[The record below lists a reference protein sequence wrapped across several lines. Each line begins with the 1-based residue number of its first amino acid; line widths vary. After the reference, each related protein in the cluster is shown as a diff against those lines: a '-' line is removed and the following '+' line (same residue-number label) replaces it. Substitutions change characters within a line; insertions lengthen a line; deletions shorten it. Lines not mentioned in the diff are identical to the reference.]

1 MANNE
6 IVEVI
11 KVQTEEAQISMKDL
25 RKEISILRDK
35 LLNLDTAS
43 EEYKKTCEDIN
54 AIQGIITQTMN
65 ANKQTVTALE
75 GSYNALSAE
84 MSRLKKEWKATND
97 EATRDELGK
106 RIAEINSQLKEMDS
120 SIGVFN
126 RNVGSYE
133 QAIENAIDKNLTFG
147 DAMREMQQSTEQT
160 RAKFEAVQKISSGL
174 ASGYSALTGVTALLG
189 VENEEFEKTLIK
201 VQSAMSIAQGVGG
214 LKDLIEGLGQAKVAF
229 GNNVKAIKTFI
240 TSLNG
245 VKGALIGTGI
255 GAFVVLL
262 GVVIANWEKISKWL
276 GIAKDKQVDY
286 NQALKDYNNLSKE
299 FETNLSREIELLK
312 LKGATEEELRTYE
325 LAEREKEL
333 NSKNK
338 AVEEA
343 EKAYKSKSGKERE
356 EAQKH
361 YEELKQDRDTY
372 EKEFIHKQKVFNLQ
386 TINEQEQAYKE
397 QQEKYK
403 EHLKEMRNLQKD
415 FYDEFADLK
424 LENALFGLNDGDKKT
439 RLTQIEFANQ
449 MADAYDLVEK
459 EIITEDTYNRF
470 VKELEKKLYNDVG
483 EINNEVNNDIANSL
497 LDNLSK
503 QLSNIS
509 GNAETQMFN
518 AQLNFE
524 ESDNPLKNIKNMM
537 SLLNEEKNIMTSM
550 YTEQISAIDETLK
563 NTVLSEEQRMSLI
576 DERTQLELKA
586 NQQIQSAEKETNEL
600 KKQYIKQEKEMRK
613 QAVSATL
620 STTSNMLGSLASLY
634 EENSNEYKGIMA
646 TQAVV
651 DALASAN
658 GAYNSLVST
667 PFVGPYIAPIAAAAA
682 LVAGYANVKKILSAN
697 ESTQL
702 TPQTPTVPNVDTPN
716 IQNVRNIQT
725 NSELEEMNKTTK
737 VYVAET
743 DIEDVRRKIEVAET
757 SSTF

>member
-1 MANNE
+1 MATE
-6 IVEVI
+6 DIV
-11 KVQTEEAQISMKDL
+11 KVVKIETDEAQISMADL

-65 ANKQTVTALE
+65 ANKQTVEALE

-97 EATRDELGK
+97 EAKRDELGK
-106 RIAEINSQLKEMDS
+106 QIAEINSQLKQMDG

-126 RNVGSYE
+126 RNVGDYE
-133 QAIENAIDKNLTFG
+133 NAIEKAIDKNLTFG

-262 GVVIANWEKISKWL
+262 GVVIENWEKISKWL

-299 FETNLSREIELLK
+299 FETNLNREIELLK
-312 LKGATEEELRTYE
+312 LKGATEEDLRLFELSKRDE
-325 LAEREKEL
+325 EL
-333 NSKNK
+333 NRKNK

-343 EKAYKSKSGKERE
+343 EKLYKSANGKEKE
-356 EAQKH
+356 EAKKH
-361 YEELKQDRDTY
+361 LDELIQDRDTY
-372 EKEFIHKQKVFNLQ
+372 LDEFIHKQKVFNLQ

-415 FYDEFADLK
+415 FYDKFADLK
-424 LENALFGLNDGDKKT
+424 MENALYGLNDGEKQT
-439 RLTQIEFANQ
+439 RLTQIDFANQ
-449 MADAYDLVEK
+449 MADAWDLVEK
-459 EIITEDTYNRF
+459 KDITEDVYNQF
-470 VKELEKKLYNDVG
+470 VEELEKKLYNDVND
-483 EINNEVNNDIANSL
+483 INKEVNDNIANSL

-509 GNAETQMFN
+509 GNADTQIFN

-524 ESDNPLKNIKNMM
+524 ESDNPLENIKNMM
-537 SLLNEEKNIMTSM
+537 SLLNEETNIMTTM
-550 YTEQISAIDETLK
+550 YNEQINAIDEALK

-576 DERTQLELKA
+576 EQRTQLELEA
-586 NQQIQSAEKETNEL
+586 NQRIQSAEKETNEL
-600 KKQYIKQEKEMRK
+600 KKQYTKQEKELRQ

-620 STTSNMLGSLASLY
+620 STTSSMLGSLASLY
-634 EENSNEYKGIMA
+634 EENSKEYKGIMA
-646 TQAVV
+646 TQAIV

-658 GAYNSLVST
+658 GAYSSLVST

-697 ESTQL
+697 ENTQL

-725 NSELEEMNKTTK
+725 NSEIEEMNKSHK

>member
-1 MANNE
+1 MANDE
-6 IVEVI
+6 IVKVI
-11 KVQTEEAQISMKDL
+11 KVDTDEAQISMADL
-25 RKEISILRDK
+25 RKEISTLRDK

-43 EEYKKTCEDIN
+43 EEYKQTCEDIN
-54 AIQGIITQTMN
+54 AIQGVITSTMN
-65 ANKQTVTALE
+65 ATKQTVTALE

-97 EATRDELGK
+97 VATRDELGK
-106 RIAEINSQLKEMDS
+106 RIAEINAELKQMDS

-126 RNVGSYE
+126 RNVGDY
-133 QAIENAIDKNLTFG
+133 ENAIGNAINKNVSFG
-147 DAMREMQQSTEQT
+147 DAMRDMQQSTEQT

-189 VENEEFEKTLIK
+189 VENEEFEQTMIK

-229 GNNVKAIKTFI
+229 GDNIKTIKTFI
-240 TSLNG
+240 KSLNG

-262 GVVIANWEKISKWL
+262 GVVIENWEKISKWL

-299 FETNLSREIELLK
+299 FETNLNREIELLK
-312 LKGATEEELRTYE
+312 LKGATEEDLRLFELSKRDE
-325 LAEREKEL
+325 EL
-333 NSKNK
+333 NRKNK

-343 EKAYKSKSGKERE
+343 EKLYKSANGKEKE
-356 EAQKH
+356 EAKKH
-361 YEELKQDRDTY
+361 LDELIQDRDTY
-372 EKEFIHKQKVFNLQ
+372 LDEFIHKQKVFNLQ

-403 EHLKEMRNLQKD
+403 EQKKQA
-415 FYDEFADLK
+415 EA
-424 LENALFGLNDGDKKT
+424 
-439 RLTQIEFANQ
+439 
-449 MADAYDLVEK
+449 
-459 EIITEDTYNRF
+459 
-470 VKELEKKLYNDVG
+470 
-483 EINNEVNNDIANSL
+483 IA
-497 LDNLSK
+497 
-503 QLSNIS
+503 
-509 GNAETQMFN
+509 
-518 AQLNFE
+518 E
-524 ESDNPLKNIKNMM
+524 EAR
-537 SLLNEEKNIMTSM
+537 
-550 YTEQISAIDETLK
+550 Q
-563 NTVLSEEQRMSLI
+563 SLI
-576 DERTQLELKA
+576 DTEEEELAELERIYLENKTLLENNKIDTKA
-586 NQQIQSAEKETNEL
+586 LTDKYEKEKTEIEQKYAKEREDIAKAEREQKEKDSKELLSTLQSELTAIREETDDKLFQIDMGIETTDDPLEQIQNEIRLIQQRSTAIIDGYNAEIMAMQNKLDNEKLLAEERKQIEADITATIQKQNRIRQEAEKETFILKQRHNEGEGKL
-600 KKQYIKQEKEMRK
+600 RKKIIE
-613 QAVSATL
+613 VTL
-620 STTSNMLGSLASLY
+620 ATTSKMLGSIASLY
-634 EENSNEYKGIMA
+634 EENSKEYKGIMA

-658 GAYNSLVST
+658 GAYKSV
-667 PFVGPYIAPIAAAAA
+667 VGIPVVGTYLAPIAAAAA

-697 ESTQL
+697 ENTQL
-702 TPQTPTVPNVDTPN
+702 TPQTPTVPNVEVPN

-725 NSELEEMNKTTK
+725 NSEIEEMNKTTK

>member
-1 MANNE
+1 MANDE
-6 IVEVI
+6 IVKVI
-11 KVQTEEAQISMKDL
+11 KVDTDEAQISMADL
-25 RKEISILRDK
+25 RKEISTLRDK
-35 LLNLDTAS
+35 LLNLDTTS
-43 EEYKKTCEDIN
+43 EEYRQTCEDIN
-54 AIQGIITQTMN
+54 AIQGVITSTMN
-65 ANKQTVTALE
+65 ATKQTVEHLE

-97 EATRDELGK
+97 VATRDELGK
-106 RIAEINSQLKEMDS
+106 RIAEINSQLKQMDS

-133 QAIENAIDKNLTFG
+133 QAIENAINKNVSFG
-147 DAMREMQQSTEQT
+147 DAMRDMQQSTEQT

-189 VENEEFEKTLIK
+189 VENEEFEQTLIK
-201 VQSAMSIAQGVGG
+201 LQSAMAIASGVGG
-214 LKDLIEGLGQAKVAF
+214 LKDLYEGLNTAKVAF
-229 GNNVKAIKTFI
+229 ANNITAIKTFI
-240 TSLNG
+240 KSLNG

-276 GIAKDKQVDY
+276 GIAKDAQVDY

-312 LKGATEEELRTYE
+312 LKGATEEDLRLFELSKRDE
-325 LAEREKEL
+325 EL
-333 NSKNK
+333 NRRKK
-338 AVEEA
+338 AMEEA
-343 EKAYKSKSGKERE
+343 EKAYKSAHGKEKE
-356 EAQKH
+356 EAKKH
-361 YEELKQDRDTY
+361 YDELKQDYETY
-372 EKEFIHKQKVFNLQ
+372 LSEYIHKQNVFNLQ

-424 LENALFGLNDGDKKT
+424 MENALYGLNDGEKQT

-449 MADAYDLVEK
+449 MADAGDLLLK
-459 EIITEDTYNRF
+459 GMITEDAYNQF
-470 VKELEKKLYNDVG
+470 VEELKKKLYNDVN
-483 EINNEVNNDIANSL
+483 EINKEVNGDIANSL

-524 ESDNPLKNIKNMM
+524 ESDNPLENIKNMM

-563 NTVLSEEQRMSLI
+563 NTVLSEEQRMLLI

-697 ESTQL
+697 ENTQL
-702 TPQTPTVPNVDTPN
+702 TPQTPTVPNVEVPN

-725 NSELEEMNKTTK
+725 NSELEEMNKSHK
-737 VYVAET
+737 IYVAET

>member
-1 MANNE
+1 MANDE
-6 IVEVI
+6 IVKVI
-11 KVQTEEAQISMKDL
+11 KVDTDEAQISMADL
-25 RKEISILRDK
+25 RKEISTLRDK

-43 EEYKKTCEDIN
+43 EEYKQTCEDIN
-54 AIQGIITQTMN
+54 AIQGVITSTMN
-65 ANKQTVTALE
+65 ATKQTVTALE

-97 EATRDELGK
+97 VATRDELGK
-106 RIAEINSQLKEMDS
+106 RIAEINAELKQMDS

-126 RNVGSYE
+126 RNVGDY
-133 QAIENAIDKNLTFG
+133 ENAIGNAINKNVSFG
-147 DAMREMQQSTEQT
+147 DAMRDMQQSTEQT

-189 VENEEFEKTLIK
+189 VENEEFEQTMIK

-229 GNNVKAIKTFI
+229 GDNIKTIKTFI
-240 TSLNG
+240 KSLNG

-299 FETNLSREIELLK
+299 FETNLNREIELLK
-312 LKGATEEELRTYE
+312 LKGATEEDLRLFELSKRDE
-325 LAEREKEL
+325 EL
-333 NSKNK
+333 NRKNK

-343 EKAYKSKSGKERE
+343 EKLYKSANGKEKE
-356 EAQKH
+356 EAKKH
-361 YEELKQDRDTY
+361 LDELIQDRDTY
-372 EKEFIHKQKVFNLQ
+372 LDEFIHKQKVFNLQ

-403 EHLKEMRNLQKD
+403 EQKKQA
-415 FYDEFADLK
+415 EA
-424 LENALFGLNDGDKKT
+424 
-439 RLTQIEFANQ
+439 
-449 MADAYDLVEK
+449 
-459 EIITEDTYNRF
+459 
-470 VKELEKKLYNDVG
+470 
-483 EINNEVNNDIANSL
+483 IA
-497 LDNLSK
+497 
-503 QLSNIS
+503 
-509 GNAETQMFN
+509 
-518 AQLNFE
+518 E
-524 ESDNPLKNIKNMM
+524 EAR
-537 SLLNEEKNIMTSM
+537 
-550 YTEQISAIDETLK
+550 Q
-563 NTVLSEEQRMSLI
+563 SLI
-576 DERTQLELKA
+576 DTEEEELAELERIYLENKTLLENNKIDTKA
-586 NQQIQSAEKETNEL
+586 LTDKYEKEKTEIEQKYAKEREDIAKAEREQKEKDSKELLSTLQSELTAIREETDDKLFQIDMGIETTDDPLEQIQNEIRLIQQRSTAIIDGYNAEIMAMQNKLDNEKLLAEERKQIEADITATIQKQNRIRQEAEKETFILKQRYNEDEGEL
-600 KKQYIKQEKEMRK
+600 RKKIIE
-613 QAVSATL
+613 ATL
-620 STTSNMLGSLASLY
+620 ATTSKMLGSIASLY
-634 EENSNEYKGIMA
+634 EENSKEYKGIMA

-658 GAYNSLVST
+658 GAYKSV
-667 PFVGPYIAPIAAAAA
+667 VGIPVVGTYLAPIAAAAA

-697 ESTQL
+697 ENTQL
-702 TPQTPTVPNVDTPN
+702 TPQTPTVPNVEVPN

-725 NSELEEMNKTTK
+725 NSEMEEMNKSYK

>member
-1 MANNE
+1 MATE
-6 IVEVI
+6 DIV
-11 KVQTEEAQISMKDL
+11 KVVKIETDEAQISMGDL

-106 RIAEINSQLKEMDS
+106 QIAEINSQLKQMDG

-126 RNVGSYE
+126 RNVGDY
-133 QAIENAIDKNLTFG
+133 ENAIGNAINKNVSFG

-333 NSKNK
+333 NRKNK

-343 EKAYKSKSGKERE
+343 EKLYKSAHGKEKE
-356 EAQKH
+356 EAKKH
-361 YEELKQDRDTY
+361 YDELKQDRDTY
-372 EKEFIHKQKVFNLQ
+372 EKDFIHKQKVFNLQ
-386 TINEQEQAYKE
+386 TINEQEKQNQAIADANQQAAEE
-397 QQEKYK
+397 QRQQAETIAEEARQSLIDTEEEELAELERIY
-403 EHLKEMRNLQKD
+403 
-415 FYDEFADLK
+415 
-424 LENALFGLNDGDKKT
+424 LENKALLEKNKIDTKELTDK
-439 RLTQIEFANQ
+439 
-449 MADAYDLVEK
+449 YEK
-459 EIITEDTYNRF
+459 EKTEIEQKYAKEREDIAKAEREQKEKDS
-470 VKELEKKLYNDVG
+470 KELLSVLQSELMAIREKTD
-483 EINNEVNNDIANSL
+483 
-497 LDNLSK
+497 DNLF
-503 QLSNIS
+503 QIDM
-509 GNAETQMFN
+509 GIETT
-518 AQLNFE
+518 
-524 ESDNPLKNIKNMM
+524 DNPL
-537 SLLNEEKNIMTSM
+537 
-550 YTEQISAIDETLK
+550 EQIQNEITLIQQRSTAIIDGYNAEIMAMQNKLDNEK
-563 NTVLSEEQRMSLI
+563 LQAEER
-576 DERTQLELKA
+576 K
-586 NQQIQSAEKETNEL
+586 QIEADITATIKEQNRIRQEAEKETNEL
-600 KKQYIKQEKEMRK
+600 KKQYIKTEKELR
-613 QAVSATL
+613 QQVVNATL

-702 TPQTPTVPNVDTPN
+702 TPQTPTVPNVEVPN

-725 NSELEEMNKTTK
+725 NSEIEEMNKSHK

-743 DIEDVRRKIEVAET
+743 EIEDVRRKIEVAET

>member
-25 RKEISILRDK
+25 RKEISTLRDK

-43 EEYKKTCEDIN
+43 EEYKQTCEDIN
-54 AIQGIITQTMN
+54 AIQGVITSTMN
-65 ANKQTVTALE
+65 ATKQTVTALE

-97 EATRDELGK
+97 VATRDELGK
-106 RIAEINSQLKEMDS
+106 RIAEINAELKQMDS

-126 RNVGSYE
+126 RNVGDY
-133 QAIENAIDKNLTFG
+133 ENAIGNAINKNVSFG
-147 DAMREMQQSTEQT
+147 DAMRDMQQSTEQT

-189 VENEEFEKTLIK
+189 VENEEFEQTMIK

-214 LKDLIEGLGQAKVAF
+214 LKDLIEGMGQAKVAF
-229 GNNVKAIKTFI
+229 GDNIKTIKTFI
-240 TSLNG
+240 KSLNG

-325 LAEREKEL
+325 LAERDKEL
-333 NSKNK
+333 NRKNK

-343 EKAYKSKSGKERE
+343 EKAYKSKSGKEKE
-356 EAQKH
+356 EAKKH
-361 YEELKQDRDTY
+361 LDELIQDRDTY
-372 EKEFIHKQKVFNLQ
+372 LEEFIHKQKVFNLQ

-397 QQEKYK
+397 RQEKYK

-424 LENALFGLNDGDKKT
+424 MENALFGLNDGDKKT
-439 RLTQIEFANQ
+439 RLTQIDFANQ

-459 EIITEDTYNRF
+459 EIITKDTYNQF
-470 VKELEKKLYNDVG
+470 VEELKKKLYNDVN
-483 EINNEVNNDIANSL
+483 EINKEVNGDIANSL

-503 QLSNIS
+503 KLTNIS
-509 GNAETQMFN
+509 DNADIQLFN
-518 AQLNFE
+518 AQLKFT
-524 ESDNPLKNIKNMM
+524 ESDNPLENIQNMM
-537 SLLNEEKNIMTSM
+537 SLLGEETNIMTTM
-550 YTEQISAIDETLK
+550 YNEQINAIDEALK

-576 DERTQLELKA
+576 DERTQLELKS

-600 KKQYIKQEKEMRK
+600 KKQYINQEKEMRK

-620 STTSNMLGSLASLY
+620 SATSSMLGSIASLY
-634 EENSNEYKGIMA
+634 EENSKEYKGIMA
-646 TQAVV
+646 TQAII

-702 TPQTPTVPNVDTPN
+702 TPQTPTVPNVEVPN

-725 NSELEEMNKTTK
+725 NSELEEMNKNHK